1 MLVRIRQVLRSRD
14 APLLWKVSAIAA
26 VAGVGGFA
34 LGSLLGSTQLALG
47 STISGLFVAAAGSV
61 LPRGAGKVAAAIVA
75 VAAVAFATLAAIVAG
90 HPVAAG
96 LAMAAVAF
104 ASGVLAAS
112 GGVAILLGALLATAY
127 VVPAAVGTGYDEP
140 LGLVAAAAA
149 LGAAW
154 GMLFARLVSQFT
166 EDDSPAVGRLWM
178 HGAVAEL
185 GRMARDLGDPRVR
198 YGLRRGIAL
207 GIGMAIYEG
216 TGNRDALWVMLTIFV
231 VLQPERRASWDFALV
246 RTVGTFAGIG
256 LLALLAIPL
265 SDTALLIAALVI
277 VDLGLAW
284 VMRNPA
290 VLTMATT
297 VFAVAVTEVLAPG
310 FTDPAEHRLADTV
323 LGAAIAILIG
333 YVLFPDRAREEE
345 EEAELEPS
353 ARASG

>member
-1 MLVRIRQVLRSRD
+1 MLVRVRQILRSRD
-14 APLLWKVSAIAA
+14 APLLWKVSAVAA
-26 VAGVGGFA
+26 VAGLGGFA
-34 LGSLLGSTQLALG
+34 LGSLLGPIQLALG
-47 STISGLFVAAAGSV
+47 ATISGIFVAAAGSV

-75 VAAVAFATLAAIVAG
+75 VAAVAFATLASLVAG
-90 HPVAAG
+90 HAVAAG
-96 LAMAAVAF
+96 AAMAAVAF
-104 ASGVLAAS
+104 VSGLLAAS

-127 VVPAAVGTGYDEP
+127 VVPAAIGTGYDQP

-149 LGAAW
+149 VGAAW
-154 GMLFARLVSQFT
+154 GMLFARLVSQLT
-166 EDDSPAVGRLWM
+166 EEDSPAVGRQWAR
-178 HGAVAEL
+178 GVVSGL
-185 GRMARDLGDPRVR
+185 GQMARDLGDPRVR

-207 GIGMAIYEG
+207 GIGMGIYEG
-216 TGNRDALWVMLTIFV
+216 TGDRDALWVMLTIFV

-246 RTVGTFAGIG
+246 RTVGTFLGIG

-265 SDTALLIAALVI
+265 SNTALLIAALI
-277 VDLGLAW
+277 LLDLGLAW

-310 FTDPAEHRLADTV
+310 FTDPAGHRLADTV

-345 EEAELEPS
+345 DAPEP
-353 ARASG
+353 ALH